1 MSKSYYG
8 TELKRLREDKKIKAK
23 EFKEA
28 SGKRLVQSLIVK
40 REKLGNMPCEA
51 QDKVL
56 QCALVTYDLME
67 SLVVRIEEII
77 EDGQK

>member
-8 TELKRLREDKKIKAK
+8 SELQNLREDKKIRAK

-28 SGKRLVQSLIVK
+28 SGNRNIQRMIVNA
-40 REKLGNMPCEA
+40 EMLGSMPRDA

-67 SLVVRIEEII
+67 SLVVLIEENIKNP
-77 EDGQK
+77 E